1 MDVLDFRA
9 RCETTNAPLYQL
21 INRAMSTIASAL
33 HVYGDGREVILS
45 FNGGKDSTV
54 VLHLLRAVV
63 AERRAAS
70 VDCGGAGALGAVRV
84 VFFSNAA
91 REFPEV
97 GAFMLD
103 VAASHDFA
111 IEHLPGLRDGLRT
124 LVDRGARGVLMG
136 TRNGDP
142 AAASLC
148 GAFSPTSSG
157 WPPVMRVC
165 PILEWAYCDVWN
177 FLNGAR
183 LPVCE
188 LYAKG
193 YTSLGG
199 ADDSVPNKELRV
211 GGGAD
216 GGADVYR
223 PAWELVDSSLERA
236 GRNSGTRK

>member
-1 MDVLDFRA
+1 MDVLDFRS
-9 RCETTNAPLYQL
+9 RCEATNVPLFQL
-21 INRAMSTIASAL
+21 ISRAMSTITAAL
-33 HVYGDGREVILS
+33 HVFGDGREVVLS

-54 VLHLLRAVV
+54 VLHLLRAVI

-91 REFPEV
+91 REFLEL
-97 GAFMLD
+97 GEFMRD
-103 VAASHDFA
+103 VAASHDFV

-148 GAFSPTSSG
+148 GPFSPTSLG

-165 PILEWAYCDVWN
+165 PILDWAYGDVWA
-177 FLNGAR
+177 FLNGAC
-183 LPVCE
+183 LPVCA

-199 ADDSVPNKELRV
+199 ADDSVPNRELRV
-211 GGGAD
+211 GISEGG
-216 GGADVYR
+216 VEVFR

-236 GRNSGTRK
+236 GRNAGNIK